1 MMRAEVSIRSPE
13 SDPRRQRAAAIRA
26 LLQVPPLYKVV
37 TFGQDPSDDDRT
49 RRLKT
54 MAVIVAVVM
63 TLFSASMLFVPERSL
78 FLRRLDVL
86 IVAAEVNGLFWYW
99 RIRTAPSLFYLV
111 VPPYFAFMAFSAL
124 INGTTEG
131 DHFAIMLIPTA
142 AVVIL
147 GPDRA
152 LGWLAAALATLFA
165 VYSLDPYLPH
175 WTFESV
181 RSVGHPDGS
190 LFHSAYKQHP
200 TFLEMETTIYAT
212 ILFFFITRSAYI
224 QLTRMGEQIKAEK
237 AKVDQLMDAVYP
249 ASVSE
254 RLKVTDG
261 QIIADDIP
269 EASVLYADLEGFS
282 RFTKQNDPQD
292 VVAFLDAMFG
302 RFDMLAE
309 HHGVEKIKTIGDGYL
324 AASGV
329 LAEDTSDAADLCAL
343 GLDMIHAVQVLSKVH
358 GVSIG
363 VRIGIHT
370 GPVMAGVMGRKR
382 PHFDIWGGTV
392 NMAHRLQATA
402 PRNTIQISEETCGRV
417 AGVFDFKHR
426 GDVRMKGLGF
436 VPCWTLK
443 PTLLKAAA

>member
-1 MMRAEVSIRSPE
+1 LV
-13 SDPRRQRAAAIRA
+13 RA
-26 LLQVPPLYKVV
+26 LLHPPPLYQVV
-37 TFGQDPSDDDRT
+37 TFGHNPGDDDRT

-63 TLFSASMLFVPERSL
+63 TLLSASMLLVPERSL

-86 IVAAEVNGLFWYW
+86 IVLAELNGLFWYW

-152 LGWLAAALATLFA
+152 LGWLIVAVATLVA
-165 VYSLDPYLPH
+165 VYSLDPFLPH

-254 RLKVTDG
+254 RLKATG
-261 QIIADDIP
+261 HEIIADDIP
-269 EASVLYADLEGFS
+269 EATVLFADLEGFS
-282 RFTKQNDPQD
+282 RFSKQNDPQK
-292 VVAFLDAMFG
+292 VVAFLDALFG

-343 GLDMIHAVQVLSKVH
+343 GLDMIHAVQTLSKAH
-358 GVSIG
+358 GASMG

-370 GPVMAGVMGRKR
+370 GQVMAGVMGRKR

-417 AGVFDFKHR
+417 AGIFDFKHR

-443 PTLLKAAA
+443 PALLEVAA